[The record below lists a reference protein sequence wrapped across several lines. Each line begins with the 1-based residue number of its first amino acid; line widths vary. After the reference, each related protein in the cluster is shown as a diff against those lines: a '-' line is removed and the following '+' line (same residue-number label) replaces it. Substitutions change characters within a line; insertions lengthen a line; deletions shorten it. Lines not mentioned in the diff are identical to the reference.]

1 MAKPTAVRKKVAKG
15 KQPLAKIVQLTP
27 KVRSGSLDPDAVL
40 VNNPSKV
47 ARSADNAQRHLDWD
61 GKTVRQVLES
71 RQGDA
76 RDIKYDLSK
85 GFMTLKA

>member
-1 MAKPTAVRKKVAKG
+1 MSKSTAVSKKIA

-27 KVRSGSLDPDAVL
+27 KVRSGGLDPSAVL
-40 VNNPSKV
+40 VNNKQKV
-47 ARSADNAQRHLDWD
+47 ARSAENAQRHLDWN

-71 RQGDA
+71 RQGDS
-76 RDIKYDLSK
+76 RDINYDLSK

>member
-1 MAKPTAVRKKVAKG
+1 MSKSTAVSKKIA

-27 KVRSGSLDPDAVL
+27 KVRSGGLDPSAVL

-47 ARSADNAQRHLDWD
+47 ARSPENAQRHLDWN

-71 RQGDA
+71 RQGDS
-76 RDIKYDLSK
+76 RDINYDLSK